1 MHRYIKIL
9 LALLFLNS
17 SLLAQD
23 LSDFKTP
30 KKFIK
35 FVNKEGSYDIDSKV
49 QYNGE
54 SLLLYVNNKLEVIL
68 TDLLFIRNQVTEGV
82 NCKAYHATCT
92 TDKAR
97 YTVLVAEKSQFFF
110 VKMNGDE
117 FVFLTNKGVKYE

>member
-1 MHRYIKIL
+1 MYKYI
-9 LALLFLNS
+9 ALLITLLLLSTFLF
-17 SLLAQD
+17 AQE

-30 KKFIK
+30 KKFVK
-35 FVNKEGSYDIDSKV
+35 FTNNEGTYDLESKV

-54 SLLLYVNNKLEVIL
+54 SFLLYVNNKLEVIL

-117 FVFLTNKGVKYE
+117 FVFLTNKGAKYE